1 MINLILTIKSRE
13 HGTTGVHGGPVP
25 QHATALVLGV
35 DRGPTVVTCPVQE
48 AIPRQLAVKVRSGL
62 QF

>member
-1 MINLILTIKSRE
+1 MVNLILTIKSRE
-13 HGTTGVHGGPVP
+13 HGTIGVRGEPVP

-35 DRGPTVVTCPVQE
+35 DQGPTPVTCPAQE
-48 AIPRQLAVKVRSGL
+48 AIPRRLAVKVRSGL